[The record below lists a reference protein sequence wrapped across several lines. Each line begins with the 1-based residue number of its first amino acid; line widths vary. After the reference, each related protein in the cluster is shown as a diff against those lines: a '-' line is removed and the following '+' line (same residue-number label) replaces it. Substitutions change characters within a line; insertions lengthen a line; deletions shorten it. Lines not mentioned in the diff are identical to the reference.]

1 VWVAGNLSGEWSIAA
16 LVGWTVSLGDIGGIA
31 AINVAHELIHRRN
44 RFLQGLGGL
53 LLSSVLYP
61 GFKLE
66 HPKWH
71 HVKVATPDDP
81 SSAARGTTVYTQVPR
96 AMVLNTI
103 QAWRLAAGDAGKK
116 GRAAPWIWHELTAW
130 WLISLC
136 MALLATYFAG
146 MTGLIVFLCQGLAA
160 ISLLEVINY
169 IEHYGLRRKLI
180 REGRYEPPAIRHS
193 WNADS
198 WLSNIIL
205 IQLQRHP
212 DHHVH
217 PRRPFTQLQSI
228 HEAPQLP
235 FGYAVLSL
243 VVFFPPLWRKLIHPR
258 LL

>member
-1 VWVAGNLSGEWSIAA
+1 
-16 LVGWTVSLGDIGGIA
+16 
-31 AINVAHELIHRRN
+31 
-44 RFLQGLGGL
+44 
-53 LLSSVLYP
+53 
-61 GFKLE
+61 
-66 HPKWH
+66 
-71 HVKVATPDDP
+71 
-81 SSAARGTTVYTQVPR
+81 
-96 AMVLNTI
+96 
-103 QAWRLAAGDAGKK
+103 
-116 GRAAPWIWHELTAW
+116 
-130 WLISLC
+130 
-136 MALLATYFAG
+136 MALLAAYFAG
-146 MTGLIVFLCQGLAA
+146 MTGLIVFICQGLAA

-228 HEAPQLP
+228 QEAPQLP